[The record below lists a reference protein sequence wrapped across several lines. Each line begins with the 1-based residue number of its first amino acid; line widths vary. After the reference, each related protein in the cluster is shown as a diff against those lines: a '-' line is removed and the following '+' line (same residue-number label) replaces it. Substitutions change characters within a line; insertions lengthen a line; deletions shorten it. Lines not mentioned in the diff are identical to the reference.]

1 MIVRSLF
8 REEHEIWRATVRRF
22 VEEEIVPFHAQWEHD
37 GIVPRELWRKAGEM
51 GMLCCTVPEE
61 YGGLGLDYLF
71 DVVVFEELWRVG
83 ASGPGFLIHTDL
95 VATYIL
101 SFGTEEQKRQWLPK
115 MVRGEAIGS
124 LGMTEPHAGSDLKAV
139 RTQAI
144 RNGDDFVVNGQKVFI
159 SNGQLCDLVVLAT
172 KTDSSAG
179 ASGITLFLLES
190 NRPGFTRGRNLEKLG
205 MKAQDTSELFFE
217 DVRVPSRNMLGAEG
231 QGFALMMTKLPQER
245 LAQAIRSATV
255 TETVIEWTVDYTAE
269 RKAFGQTIADFQNT
283 QFVLADLK
291 ARATM
296 ARGFTDKC
304 IDLFQQGKLDPVDA
318 AMAKLVTSELHC
330 EAVDKCL
337 QLFGG
342 WGYMWEYPISR
353 AYADARVVKIAG
365 GSVEGMKMI
374 IDREMLK
381 GRFTP
386 RAKRDGRGIL
396 REKDTCLTRDLNTS
410 LRFGFLIHDVS
421 RLRRIVV
428 DRALKPLGI
437 TRSQW
442 WVLAFLSRRDGMT
455 QTALAADLDL
465 TKVAIG
471 GLLDRMEAAGFV
483 ERRADQSDG
492 RARRVYLTRAGAKM
506 IAAIRE
512 SVEAVELEILERIP
526 EDALAQAADTL
537 RTLKDTLLEMVG
549 GDAEEAESAEVNMLG

>member
-1 MIVRSLF
+1 
-8 REEHEIWRATVRRF
+8 
-22 VEEEIVPFHAQWEHD
+22 
-37 GIVPRELWRKAGEM
+37 
-51 GMLCCTVPEE
+51 
-61 YGGLGLDYLF
+61 
-71 DVVVFEELWRVG
+71 
-83 ASGPGFLIHTDL
+83 
-95 VATYIL
+95 
-101 SFGTEEQKRQWLPK
+101 
-115 MVRGEAIGS
+115 
-124 LGMTEPHAGSDLKAV
+124 
-139 RTQAI
+139 
-144 RNGDDFVVNGQKVFI
+144 
-159 SNGQLCDLVVLAT
+159 
-172 KTDSSAG
+172 
-179 ASGITLFLLES
+179 
-190 NRPGFTRGRNLEKLG
+190 
-205 MKAQDTSELFFE
+205 
-217 DVRVPSRNMLGAEG
+217 MLGGEG

-296 ARGFTDKC
+296 ARVFTDKC
-304 IDLFQQGKLDPVDA
+304 IDLFLQGKLDPVDA

-365 GSVEGMKMI
+365 GSVEVMKMI
-374 IDREMLK
+374 IARDMFK
-381 GRFTP
+381 GRLTP
-386 RAKRDGRGIL
+386 RVQTGLTRARNARRTSG
-396 REKDTCLTRDLNTS
+396 LTRDLNTS

-421 RLRRIVV
+421 RLRRVVV

-506 IAAIRE
+506 VNAIRE
-512 SVEAVELEILERIP
+512 SVETVELGDPRSHSGRG
-526 EDALAQAADTL
+526 ARAGRRNACA
-537 RTLKDTLLEMVG
+537 TLKETLLEMVG
-549 GDAEEAESAEVNMLG
+549 GEPEEAESAEIDMLG